1 MLFFCFTMVVMF
13 SGFASA
19 CFGGGSL
26 SAVTTP
32 TTQKGSHNH
41 LVLLNGLSLIGKP
54 MAKEIYR
61 SSNH

>member
-1 MLFFCFTMVVMF
+1 LLLLV
-13 SGFASA
+13 
-19 CFGGGSL
+19 FGVGGSL

-54 MAKEIYR
+54 MVKEKEKKKPKIIL
-61 SSNH
+61 SA